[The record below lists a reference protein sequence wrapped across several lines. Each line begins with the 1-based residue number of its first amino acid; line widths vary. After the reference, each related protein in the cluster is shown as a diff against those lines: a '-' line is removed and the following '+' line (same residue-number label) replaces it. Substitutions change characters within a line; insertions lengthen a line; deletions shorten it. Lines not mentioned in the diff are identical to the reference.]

1 MESQNGN
8 RAERRRNG
16 KQQKKHEKIYHL
28 TATQLT
34 VQKRQIANE
43 VMEKLKKQQ
52 DQKMADMGV
61 EAFCLCMGLSLKI
74 LNEKYGFGT
83 KRLGDFAEAVV
94 DEYENGKIPLDELR
108 EMIYQKTKVKIITV
122 DDKDGKK

>member
-1 MESQNGN
+1 MDILNGN
-8 RAERRRNG
+8 RAERRRYV
-16 KQQKKHEKIYHL
+16 KQQKKSEKIYHL

-34 VQKRQIANE
+34 AQKRQIANE
-43 VMEKLKKQQ
+43 VMEKLSKLQ
-52 DQKMADMGV
+52 DQRIADMGV
-61 EAFCLCMGLSLKI
+61 EAFCLCMGLSIKI

-108 EMIYQKTKVKIITV
+108 EMIYQKTKVKIMAV
-122 DDKDGKK
+122 DNKDE

>member
-1 MESQNGN
+1 MYNPNGN
-8 RAERRRNG
+8 RAERRRYG
-16 KQQKKHEKIYHL
+16 KQQKKSEKVYHL

-34 VQKRQIANE
+34 AQKQQIANE
-43 VMEKLKKQQ
+43 VMEKLSKMQ
-52 DQKMADMGV
+52 DQRIADMGV
-61 EAFCLCMGLSLKI
+61 EAFCLCMGLSIKI

-108 EMIYQKTKVKIITV
+108 EMIYQKTKVKIMAV
-122 DDKDGKK
+122 DNKDE